1 MINRFIFT
9 LISTSWVWVVYGI
22 QNGWTLPYNSFMY
35 TAIAMIL
42 VPMLLTLIW
51 LLVAEK
57 FFSSENISSGCEDIE
72 EAQNDFLSDY
82 LGYFFIG
89 IGIDENKVL
98 IMVYLI
104 IFIFTFLSQRKLFNP
119 LLLLM
124 GYKYYNI
131 TTTNGIKMFL
141 ISRKKLRGSDEVD
154 IDSLRR
160 INDMSYID
168 VGR

>member
-9 LISTSWVWVVYGI
+9 LISTSWIWVVYGI
-22 QNGWTLPYNSFMY
+22 QKRWTLPHNCFMF
-35 TAIAMIL
+35 TAMAMIL
-42 VPMLLTLIW
+42 IPMLLTLIW
-51 LLVAEK
+51 LFVAEK
-57 FFSSENISSGCEDIE
+57 FFSSENISGGCEDIE

-89 IGIDENKVL
+89 IGIDDYKVL
-98 IMVYLI
+98 IMMYLI
-104 IFIFTFLSQRKLFNP
+104 IFIFTFLSQRKFFNP

-141 ISRKKLRGSDEVD
+141 ISRKELRSSDEVEF
-154 IDSLRR
+154 DSLRR

>member
-22 QNGWTLPYNSFMY
+22 QNRWTLPYNIFMP

-42 VPMLLTLIW
+42 IPMLLTLIW
-51 LLVAEK
+51 LFVAEK
-57 FFSSENISSGCEDIE
+57 FFSSENISGGCEDIE
-72 EAQNDFLSDY
+72 EAQNDFLADY

-89 IGIDENKVL
+89 IGIDDYKVL

-141 ISRKKLRGSDEVD
+141 ILRKELRSSDEVEF
-154 IDSLRR
+154 DSLRR

>member
-22 QNGWTLPYNSFMY
+22 QNKWILPYNSIIS
-35 TAIAMIL
+35 TAIVMIL
-42 VPMLLTLIW
+42 IPMLLTLLW

-57 FFSSENISSGCEDIE
+57 FFSPENISGGCEDIE

-89 IGIDENKVL
+89 IGIDDYKVL

-131 TTTNGIKMFL
+131 TTTNGIMMFL
-141 ISRKKLRGSDEVD
+141 ISRKELRSSDEVEF
-154 IDSLRR
+154 DSLRR